1 MLDRIQNIVASGGE
15 QLRHMVGSGG
25 APIWISIAVA
35 LAVLL
40 LFWGLAGALGRSW
53 DPARRRLDQI
63 AIGAG
68 AAPSNVG
75 QRIARALRPVERFV
89 LPQGA
94 EREGTQQRLQFAGYR
109 SASAVSTFYGVKLA
123 LSVALLLG
131 WLFASQFLSNL
142 SGARVIFFAV
152 AASFLGMLLPGMWL
166 DRAVAKRHKLLR
178 DGFPDALDLLTVCVE
193 SGLGLPQALQRVAD
207 ELDVSHPELASE
219 IAQVTAQMRA
229 GVDRESALRGLATRT
244 GLDDV
249 RGLVSL
255 LAQTLRFGTG
265 IAEALRVYSEDFRD
279 RRMQRA
285 EEAAAKIGTKLIFP
299 LVVCLFPSF
308 FVVAIGPALLRI
320 MESLGGK

>member
-15 QLRHMVGSGG
+15 QLRHMVGAAG
-25 APIWISIAVA
+25 APILISIAVA

-53 DPARRRLDQI
+53 DPARRRLVQI
-63 AIGAG
+63 AIDAG
-68 AAPSNVG
+68 AAPANVG
-75 QRIARALRPVERFV
+75 QRIARTLRPVERFV

-142 SGARVIFFAV
+142 SGARVVFFAV

-166 DRAVAKRHKLLR
+166 DRAVTKRHKLLR

-229 GVDRESALRGLATRT
+229 GVDRENALRSLATRT

-279 RRMQRA
+279 KRMQRA

-299 LVVCLFPSF
+299 LVACLFPSF

>member
-1 MLDRIQNIVASGGE
+1 MLEQLHRSITSGDPTIIIMIVA
-15 QLRHMVGSGG
+15 
-25 APIWISIAVA
+25 A
-35 LAVLL
+35 LAVLMF
-40 LFWGLAGALGRSW
+40 FWGITLAVGRSF
-53 DPARRRLDQI
+53 DPARRRLDEI
-63 AIGAG
+63 AVDAG
-68 AAPSNVG
+68 TRPNSSLG
-75 QRIARALRPVERFV
+75 QRIADAMRPVERFV

-123 LSVALLLG
+123 LSVAALLT
-131 WLFASQFLSNL
+131 WLLAAHFFPNL
-142 SGARVIFFAV
+142 TWSRVAFFAIV
-152 AASFLGMLLPGMWL
+152 ASFVGIILPGMWL
-166 DRAVAKRHKLLR
+166 DRRVKARHKLLR

-193 SGLGLPQALQRVAD
+193 SGLGLTQALQRVAD
-207 ELDVSHPELASE
+207 ELDVSPPELASE

-229 GVDRESALRGLATRT
+229 GVDREVALRALATRT

-265 IAEALRVYSEDFRD
+265 ISEALRAYSEDFRD

-299 LVVCLFPSF
+299 LVLCLFPSF
-308 FVVAIGPALLRI
+308 FVVAIGPAVIRLTEAL
-320 MESLGGK
+320 SAK

>member
-1 MLDRIQNIVASGGE
+1 MLQHLLSTVRAGN
-15 QLRHMVGSGG
+15 
-25 APIWISIAVA
+25 PILISIAAA
-35 LAVLL
+35 LAVFM
-40 LFWGLAGALGRSW
+40 LFWGLAGAVSRAW
-53 DPARRRLDQI
+53 DPARRRLNEL
-63 AIGAG
+63 AAG
-68 AAPSNVG
+68 GDAASGTTVG
-75 QRIARALRPVERFV
+75 QRIARLLRPVERFV

-94 EREGTQQRLQFAGYR
+94 EREGTRQRLQFAGFH
-109 SASAVSTFYGVKLA
+109 SISAVSTFYGVKLA
-123 LSVALLLG
+123 LSVGLLLT
-131 WLFASQFLSNL
+131 WLFASHFFSNL
-142 SGARVIFFAV
+142 SASRVAFFGI
-152 AASFLGMLLPGMWL
+152 AAAFLGMLLPGIWL

-207 ELDVSHPELASE
+207 ELDVSHPELAGE
-219 IAQVTAQMRA
+219 ISQVTAQMRA
-229 GVDRESALRGLATRT
+229 GVDREAALRSLATRT

-255 LAQTLRFGTG
+255 LSQTLRFGTG

-308 FVVAIGPALLRI
+308 FVVAIGPAVLRM

>member
-1 MLDRIQNIVASGGE
+1 MLEQFRHMVASGGE
-15 QLRHMVGSGG
+15 PLL
-25 APIWISIAVA
+25 ISIAVA

-63 AIGAG
+63 AMSGG
-68 AAPSNVG
+68 AAPAANLG
-75 QRIARALRPVERFV
+75 QRFARALRPVERFV

-109 SASAVSTFYGVKLA
+109 SPSAVSTFYGVKLA
-123 LSVALLLG
+123 LSAALLLG
-131 WLFASQFLSNL
+131 WLFASHFLSNL
-142 SGARVIFFAV
+142 SGARVVFFGV

-178 DGFPDALDLLTVCVE
+178 NGFPDALDLLTVCVE

-207 ELDVSHPELASE
+207 ELDVSHPELAGE

-229 GVDRESALRGLATRT
+229 GVDRETALRGLATRT

-308 FVVAIGPALLRI
+308 FVVAIGPAVLRI

>member
-1 MLDRIQNIVASGGE
+1 MVDRLLTMLSAGDPLAISIVA
-15 QLRHMVGSGG
+15 
-25 APIWISIAVA
+25 A

-40 LFWGLAGALGRSW
+40 FVWGLASAVGRSW
-53 DPARRRLDQI
+53 DPARRRLDEI
-63 AIGAG
+63 AVGAG
-68 AAPSNVG
+68 AAPGATLG
-75 QRIARALRPVERFV
+75 QRIASALRPVERYV

-109 SASAVSTFYGVKLA
+109 GVSAVSTFYGVKLA
-123 LSVALLLG
+123 LAVGLLLG
-131 WLFASQFLSNL
+131 WLFVAHFLSSL
-142 SGARVIFFAV
+142 STGRVAFFAV
-152 AASFLGMLLPGMWL
+152 AATFLGMLLPGIWL

-207 ELDVSHPELASE
+207 ELDVSHPELAVE
-219 IAQVTAQMRA
+219 LGKVTAQMRA
-229 GVDRESALRGLATRT
+229 GEDRETALRSLATRT

-279 RRMQRA
+279 KRMQRA

-299 LVVCLFPSF
+299 LVVCLFPAF
-308 FVVAIGPALLRI
+308 FVVAIGPAVLRMI
-320 MESLGGK
+320 EAFGAK

>member
-1 MLDRIQNIVASGGE
+1 MLDQLLTRVSTGDPLTISVVA
-15 QLRHMVGSGG
+15 
-25 APIWISIAVA
+25 A

-40 LFWGLAGALGRSW
+40 FVWGLASALGRSM
-53 DPARRRLDQI
+53 DPARRRLDEI
-63 AIGAG
+63 ALDAG
-68 AAPSNVG
+68 AAPGATLG
-75 QRIARALRPVERFV
+75 QRIASALRPVERYV

-109 SASAVSTFYGVKLA
+109 GVSAVSTFYGVKLA
-123 LSVALLLG
+123 LSLALLLV
-131 WLFASQFLSNL
+131 WLFAVHFFSSLST
-142 SGARVIFFAV
+142 GRIVFFAV
-152 AASFLGMLLPGMWL
+152 AVSFLGMLLPGILL

-207 ELDVSHPELASE
+207 ELEVSHPELAVE
-219 IAQVTAQMRA
+219 LANVTAQMRA

-279 RRMQRA
+279 KRMQRA

-308 FVVAIGPALLRI
+308 FVVAIGPAVLRMI
-320 MESLGGK
+320 EAFGAK